1 MPLTPSRLPYRVIV
15 LPWLRRIGHRFILKN
30 WLAITIWH
38 WIFAWRP
45 LDDAELAHEL
55 CHVGQW
61 HELGFLGYIRAYLG
75 ESRRARS
82 AGQDRYR
89 DNRFEVEA
97 RAAADAVSRRESVSG
112 VNSDP

>member
-1 MPLTPSRLPYRVIV
+1 MPAPEPV
-15 LPWLRRIGHRFILKN
+15 LPHRVFVWPLLRPIGQRFILPN
-30 WLAITIWH
+30 WLAITIAR

-55 CHVGQW
+55 CHVRQW
-61 HELGFLGYIRAYLG
+61 HDNGFFGYIRAYMA
-75 ESRRARS
+75 ESSRAKK

-97 RAAADAVSRRESVSG
+97 RAAADAVQRGEG
-112 VNSDP
+112 GG

>member
-1 MPLTPSRLPYRVIV
+1 MAAQESYRYTLIV
-15 LPWLRRIGHRFILKN
+15 VPWLRGPGHHLLLSD
-30 WLAITIWH
+30 WLAITIWR

-55 CHVGQW
+55 CHVRQW
-61 HELGFLGYIRAYLG
+61 REYGFLGYIRAYMA
-75 ESRRARS
+75 ESSRAKK

-97 RAAADAVSRRESVSG
+97 RAAADAVRTAEAGS
-112 VNSDP
+112 